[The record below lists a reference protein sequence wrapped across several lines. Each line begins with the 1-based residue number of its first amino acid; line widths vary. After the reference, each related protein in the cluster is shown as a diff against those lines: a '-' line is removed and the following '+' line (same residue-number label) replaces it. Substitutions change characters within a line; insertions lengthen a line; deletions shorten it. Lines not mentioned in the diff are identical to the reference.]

1 MRFDQIEQHSDSAVT
16 SASQVRLPIFLKIW
30 WYNKSHFNILESEE
44 TYQSQRSKSIKFH
57 ELPEQE
63 RLRIM
68 RENLE
73 KHRRNRAPVTTKP
86 RTTSFNGPFFK
97 LEETNISRYYYVTKS
112 TAKERNKNVVF
123 CCKSYCIVL
132 YRDSSLVVIWPPPSE
147 KTPRSQSVIP
157 KTMTDPERID
167 EYRRQKNMEVEAMR
181 RHEEE
186 KLVSM
191 RKQVRNEVGISR
203 SKFVSTSV
211 LVSKSVKQSSRM
223 RVYETTP
230 ISVVSDE
237 RSNRADS
244 APPRST
250 WKRTYTVEKPRE
262 VAKNEILT
270 SDQLLEKDQYHV
282 DILKRRAAFVEKPEN
297 EPEIVRTGRRW
308 QPPPEKPYVWP
319 SFPRAASVDLELSQ
333 NDYNQVTSRSA
344 CNAEHRWVP
353 VVNDP
358 GYKREQ
364 KNFTPMNSPPSS
376 PIRGSGTGPLDEAAK
391 RQTKYV
397 IQPSPDGSHRPK
409 PAFRK
414 ERRAP
419 SGGFY
424 PHAPNAIKVV
434 KRRSVSSQG
443 LLTTDNVEI
452 IHQNNYYRLD
462 EGRMNEWDKIYD
474 LPPHSSTI
482 VGKDVPKNVNVK
494 RRLSHFEGSVQDLQR
509 RQESAQK
516 LYSIDGVRFL
526 GLSFSVEFKFSDIL
540 SFLSCSSLVMKIETH
555 RIPISNRFFLQ
566 LGDPLPDPKAFSPSP
581 GHTRRMIHSVTE
593 STKCLDRSKN
603 SQPLRDHKYSPG
615 SQYL

>member
-1 MRFDQIEQHSDSAVT
+1 
-16 SASQVRLPIFLKIW
+16 
-30 WYNKSHFNILESEE
+30 
-44 TYQSQRSKSIKFH
+44 
-57 ELPEQE
+57 
-63 RLRIM
+63 
-68 RENLE
+68 
-73 KHRRNRAPVTTKP
+73 
-86 RTTSFNGPFFK
+86 
-97 LEETNISRYYYVTKS
+97 
-112 TAKERNKNVVF
+112 
-123 CCKSYCIVL
+123 
-132 YRDSSLVVIWPPPSE
+132 
-147 KTPRSQSVIP
+147 
-157 KTMTDPERID
+157 DPERID

-191 RKQVRNEVGISR
+191 RKQMRAMEIQQQRLCEQRNAVGSPVLFIDNDITTSFEHQPLEDGRR
-203 SKFVSTSV
+203 SSALDEGPS
-211 LVSKSVKQSSRM
+211 KQSSRM

-282 DILKRRAAFVEKPEN
+282 DILKRRAAFVEMPEN

-344 CNAEHRWVP
+344 YNAEHRWAP

-424 PHAPNAIKVV
+424 PHAPNAIKVLQ
-434 KRRSVSSQG
+434 SVSSQG
-443 LLTTDNVEI
+443 LLTTVDDGHHGPEDNVEI

-462 EGRMNEWDKIYD
+462 EGMNEWDKIYD

-482 VGKDVPKNVNVK
+482 VGKDVPKNVNVQ
-494 RRLSHFEGSVQDLQR
+494 RRLSHFEGSVQ
-509 RQESAQK
+509 
-516 LYSIDGVRFL
+516 
-526 GLSFSVEFKFSDIL
+526 
-540 SFLSCSSLVMKIETH
+540 
-555 RIPISNRFFLQ
+555 
-566 LGDPLPDPKAFSPSP
+566 
-581 GHTRRMIHSVTE
+581 
-593 STKCLDRSKN
+593 
-603 SQPLRDHKYSPG
+603 
-615 SQYL
+615 